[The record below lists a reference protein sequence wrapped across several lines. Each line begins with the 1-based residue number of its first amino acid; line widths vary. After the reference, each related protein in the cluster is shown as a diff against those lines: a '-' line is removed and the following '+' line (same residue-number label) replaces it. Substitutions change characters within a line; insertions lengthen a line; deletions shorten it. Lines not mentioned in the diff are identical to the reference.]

1 MNWITKP
8 LVVLNSSKAMKPI
21 ETSKAIKK
29 FMAAEVVGVSIDT
42 DDALNMSDIQKRAIV
57 SEDVLHKLKTI
68 YSNVKVKEIED
79 NDDHASDKNEK
90 NVKPSKKQRKS
101 LS

>member
-8 LVVLNSSKAMKPI
+8 LVVLNSSTAMTPI

-68 YSNVKVKEIED
+68 YSIITVKEIED
-79 NDDHASDKNEK
+79 NDDHVSDKNEK